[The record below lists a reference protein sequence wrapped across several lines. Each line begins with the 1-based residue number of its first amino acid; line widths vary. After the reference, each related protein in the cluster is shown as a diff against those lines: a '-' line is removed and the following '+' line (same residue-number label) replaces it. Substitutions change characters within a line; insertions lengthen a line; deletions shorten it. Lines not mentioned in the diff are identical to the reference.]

1 MRNTTKNVMCW
12 VLRIFF
18 LSLGILSLVAGVY
31 CLTHAF
37 RLHRS
42 IEKMKAPL
50 VFFPVDLSKS
60 LQQHDVHLPSFGEY
74 GDYFHGFNLIV
85 ETNAD
90 FVSKEEGEKLLEGLQ
105 GKLTIENE
113 RSTCNIDFT
122 KDDFFCVP
130 YSDYA
135 LKRTRFESIDF
146 CRGETESCHLSI
158 AIYQGALNL
167 KGIEQTLKIR
177 YSPYGS
183 ESHLLLICTIFG
195 ACLTIIGFG
204 IIIFLSIHI
213 SKKVKTHSLALT
225 KIEAN
230 MNNKSS

>member
-1 MRNTTKNVMCW
+1 MCW
-12 VLRIFF
+12 VLRIFL

-42 IEKMKAPL
+42 IENMKVPHT
-50 VFFPVDLSKS
+50 FFPVDLSQS
-60 LQQHDVHLPSFGEY
+60 LQQHDVGLPCFGY
-74 GDYFHGFNLIV
+74 YFFHGFNLIL

-105 GKLTIENE
+105 GKLTIKNK
-113 RSTCNIDFT
+113 RSTYNIEFT

-130 YSDYA
+130 YSNYV

-146 CRGETESCHLSI
+146 YRGETESCHLSI

-177 YSPYGS
+177 CSPYGS
-183 ESHLLLICTIFG
+183 ESLLLLICTILG

-204 IIIFLSIHI
+204 IIILFSIHI
-213 SKKVKTHSLALT
+213 SKKVKTHLLALT

>member
-12 VLRIFF
+12 VLRIFL

-31 CLTHAF
+31 YLTQAF
-37 RLHRS
+37 RLHRI
-42 IEKMKAPL
+42 IEKMKAHVVL
-50 VFFPVDLSKS
+50 FPVDLSQPV
-60 LQQHDVHLPSFGEY
+60 LHDLFLPAIGEY

-146 CRGETESCHLSI
+146 YRGETGSCHLSI
-158 AIYQGALNL
+158 AIYQGTLNL

-183 ESHLLLICTIFG
+183 ESLLLLICTIFG

-204 IIIFLSIHI
+204 IIILLSIHI
-213 SKKVKTHSLALT
+213 SKKVKTHSLDLT

>member
-1 MRNTTKNVMCW
+1 MCW
-12 VLRIFF
+12 VLRIFL

-60 LQQHDVHLPSFGEY
+60 VQHDVFLPAFEDS
-74 GDYFHGFNLIV
+74 FHGFNLIV

-105 GKLTIENE
+105 GKVTIETE
-113 RSTCNIDFT
+113 GSIYNIDFT

-130 YSDYA
+130 YFYHS
-135 LKRTRFESIDF
+135 LKKTRFESIDF
-146 CRGETESCHLSI
+146 YRGETGCELSI

-167 KGIEQTLKIR
+167 KGIEQTLKIKCN
-177 YSPYGS
+177 PYGS
-183 ESHLLLICTIFG
+183 ESLLLLICTILG

-204 IIIFLSIHI
+204 IIILLSIHI